1 MSFLTAVLLGLVQ
14 GITEFLPVSSSGH
27 LALLQNV
34 FHIDEADL
42 MFDVMLHVGT
52 LIAIFMVY
60 KSDVRDMLRGFTL
73 LLTGRGGKRAA
84 QPFRLRRRLALLV
97 LSATLPLLIA
107 VPFAGKVEELTGN
120 TVVIGILLILNGIM
134 LHVSDRGGVGR
145 KELKEMSILDAI
157 LIGLGQVVSVLPG
170 ISRSGTTMS
179 VGLGRGLSRSYTVR
193 FSFLLSIPAVLG
205 AAAVQL
211 VSSGAGFDV
220 SMIPMYLV
228 GMIASAVSGYFS
240 IRILKWLAARSSFSS
255 FAYYCWGAG
264 IIALILSL
272 VA

>member
-34 FHIDEADL
+34 FHIEEADL

-60 KSDVRDMLRGFTL
+60 KSDVRDMLQGFAL
-73 LLTGRGGKRAA
+73 LATGRGGKKSGQTA
-84 QPFRLRRRLALLV
+84 RLRRRLALLILV
-97 LSATLPLLIA
+97 ATLPLIF
-107 VPFAGKVEELTGN
+107 VIPFAGKVETLTGH
-120 TVVIGILLILNGIM
+120 TVVVGVLLILNGLI
-134 LHVSDRGGVGR
+134 LHVSDRGRVGR
-145 KELKEMSILDAI
+145 KELKDMSVVDAL
-157 LIGLGQVVSVLPG
+157 LIGLGQVVAVLPG
-170 ISRSGTTMS
+170 ISRSGTTIS
-179 VGLGRGLSRSYTVR
+179 VGVSRGLSRSYGVR

-205 AAAVQL
+205 ATVVQL
-211 VSSGAGFDV
+211 ISGGAGFDF
-220 SMIPMYLV
+220 SMLPMYLV
-228 GMIASAVSGYFS
+228 GMVASAVSGYFS
-240 IRILKWLAARSSFSS
+240 IRMLKWLAARSSFGS